1 MLLSAKSR
9 TRALDYSNKI
19 MDQVMQNLHNRRI
32 TCWIQG
38 LFRGRATTAPANDNL
53 AATALVPANDN
64 HAPALPAK
72 YRCPTSWGSLLSVVQ
87 EEQGSPRVILSIAKA
102 DASALNIKAGQYV
115 LASVTVV
122 IDPYFATIVEAVS
135 VRRVRCGKQ
144 GAVQVEANGEGYRI
158 RVRDAQASLCS
169 RKPVYLSPVRY
180 QPKTNEKAVALFFP
194 WREGPLALED
204 IKTLDHRTQTG
215 LARRLLLAKWT
226 VPKAKGAG
234 DECYTLAF
242 IYQWGL
248 KAAERSLY
256 DLDVCSM
263 SDTGRYAAPLSP
275 AARQKMPL
283 STIPARYHRN
293 IEAQLTPVPANDRY
307 TDEGPFGAL
316 MRPWKG
322 TLFWINPPYTQ
333 RLWACFMEQALR
345 EVERDKSKL
354 FMTLGPDD
362 NCGSHAAPLYDRRA
376 YRITLER
383 QLPFYKVRSSSIE
396 TIRNNQIVVFGRGMK
411 IQRFLCRLATIMQAD
426 GAISAEQKAK
436 IIRES
441 WLYLL

>member
-1 MLLSAKSR
+1 MMLSAKSR
-9 TRALDYSNKI
+9 KRAADCKSKI
-19 MDQVMQNLHNRRI
+19 MDQVMPNLHHRRI
-32 TCWIQG
+32 WCVLSG
-38 LFRGRATTAPANDNL
+38 LFRGRVTTAPANDNL
-53 AATALVPANDN
+53 AATASASANDN
-64 HAPALPAK
+64 HAPELPAK
-72 YRCPTSWGSLLSVVQ
+72 YRRPAFLESHLSVVQ
-87 EEQGSPRVILSIAKA
+87 EQQGSPRVILSMSQA

-115 LASVTVV
+115 LVSVIVV
-122 IDPYFATIVEAVS
+122 TDPYFAKIVKAVS
-135 VRRVRCGKQ
+135 IRRVRRGTQ

-180 QPKTNEKAVALFFP
+180 QPKTNEKAVAFFFP

-248 KAAERSLY
+248 KVAERSMY

-263 SDTGRYAAPLSP
+263 SDTGHYAAPLSSD
-275 AARQKMPL
+275 ARQKIPL
-283 STIPARYHRN
+283 SAIPAQYRHD
-293 IEAQLTPVPANDRY
+293 IAAQLAPVPANDRY
-307 TDEGPFGAL
+307 TDEGPFGSL

-354 FMTLGPDD
+354 VVTLGPDD
-362 NCGSHAAPLYDRRA
+362 NCGSHAAPLYDRHA

-411 IQRFLCRLATIMQAD
+411 MYRFLRRLATIMHAD

-441 WLYLL
+441 WLYLR